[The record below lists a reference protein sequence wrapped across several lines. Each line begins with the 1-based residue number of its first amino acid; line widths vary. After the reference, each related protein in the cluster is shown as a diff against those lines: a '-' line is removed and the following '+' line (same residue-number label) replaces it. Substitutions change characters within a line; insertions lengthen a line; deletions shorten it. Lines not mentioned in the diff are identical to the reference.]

1 MIPSDLLDQI
11 REKDPELYENIAKS
25 FAWAELQYDELY
37 PEYVGDKPHLPDEIE
52 IDNHMD
58 HLIQGCLQ
66 EAIRARGWYLTQ
78 WTQSDPIFPEIECV
92 IHCPIKKEVPSGY
105 KGSLF
110 NDYFGRGDTEAE
122 ALLQAYLSALSASQ

>member
-1 MIPSDLLDQI
+1 MDTLLNQLKEQDLELYQEIVADLLPS
-11 REKDPELYENIAKS
+11 R
-25 FAWAELQYDELY
+25 
-37 PEYVGDKPHLPDEIE
+37 
-52 IDNHMD
+52 D
-58 HLIQGCLQ
+58 HRNNFIICGKLQ

-122 ALLQAYLSALSASQ
+122 ALCRAYLEAIEAVKG

>member
-1 MIPSDLLDQI
+1 MIPADLLNQL
-11 REKDPELYENIAKS
+11 RERDPELCGRMRRMPVYVHQDEQLTIDLTKS
-25 FAWAELQYDELY
+25 DNTELVAAWLQ
-37 PEYVGDKPHLPDEIE
+37 H
-52 IDNHMD
+52 
-58 HLIQGCLQ
+58 CLQ
-66 EAIRARGWYLTQ
+66 NAVRARGWYLTQ